1 MTRIRPRP
9 IRFVELAT
17 KQRDDLAPRRHALV
31 NTHRLYCD
39 AINSVFVCV
48 EQEPTKGEDEIVI
61 DVSTLR
67 VERDGAIRARIE
79 SVARA
84 AAASETTTSGDGR
97 GDGIVSVIDECG
109 DEEPL
114 DAMMRAVEASRVTE
128 LVVGPPEMSEMS
140 DADVELSD
148 GLSEKKKK
156 SAAPPTAADV
166 AAAEAAAAAA
176 ADAVR
181 ELKSLPG
188 KTNADADVAELV
200 RELLAKRATAEA
212 TRAAME
218 ANAPEAIATARE
230 AKARETRAIEEEAR
244 RMLGELP
251 VHGLPERRVRVTCA
265 DRPTAKRVSKA
276 LAGANVLEALADA
289 AAAAEEE
296 EVVSSEEVATA

>member
-1 MTRIRPRP
+1 M
-9 IRFVELAT
+9 AT

-218 ANAPEAIATARE
+218 ANAPEATRAAMEANAPEAIATARE

-289 AAAAEEE
+289 AAAEEEE